1 MNVWMA
7 VAVAGAAAAVS
18 LLGRP
23 VLRPTGGEVEHFV
36 GSTSPDR
43 GLLRRGRALW
53 AALAGCAG
61 WLFVPGAFGAVAA
74 LGLAWVGWVIATRAE
89 PPGVRRRREAVRRGL
104 PHVTRLLAIAL
115 AGGQAVPSALAQVA
129 RALPGPA
136 SDELAAA
143 RARLAIGVPA
153 HQVWEEL
160 SDVPGLEALGRVL
173 GRAEV
178 SGAPVAEVVS
188 RLADELAAEARATV
202 EDRARSVGIKAA
214 VPLGL
219 CLLPAFLLIGIVPVV
234 GSAITALHW

>member
-1 MNVWMA
+1 MDLWTA
-7 VAVAGAAAAVS
+7 VAVASAAAGAS

-23 VLRPTGGEVEHFV
+23 ALQPTPEVTHQQAAPTSSEV
-36 GSTSPDR
+36 GM
-43 GLLRRGRALW
+43 LRRGRVVW
-53 AALAGCAG
+53 AALAGCGG
-61 WLFVPGAFGAVAA
+61 WLFVSGALGGIAA
-74 LGLAWVGWVIATRAE
+74 LGIAWIVWTIAARAE

-115 AGGQAVPSALAQVA
+115 SGGQAIPAALTQVA
-129 RALPGPA
+129 RALPEPA
-136 SDELAAA
+136 SGELAVA

-153 HQVWEEL
+153 HQVWDEL
-160 SDVPGLEALGRVL
+160 SSVAGLEALGRVFS
-173 GRAEV
+173 RAEV
-178 SGAPVAEVVS
+178 SGAPVADVVS

-234 GSAITALHW
+234 GAAITALHW